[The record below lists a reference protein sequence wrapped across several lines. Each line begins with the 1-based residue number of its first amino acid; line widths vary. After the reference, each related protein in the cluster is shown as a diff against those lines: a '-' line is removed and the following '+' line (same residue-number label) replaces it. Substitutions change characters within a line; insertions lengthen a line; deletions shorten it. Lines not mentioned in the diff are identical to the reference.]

1 MTHTKACNACRC
13 QLVACCCLWI
23 SAKNGYD
30 GFREQGAASF
40 DYFAVLRVVCCKC
53 CLSFF
58 FFSFFCDIEKFVAVI
73 RRLSLQWEQPK
84 FGNIVR

>member
-40 DYFAVLRVVCCKC
+40 DYFAVLRVVCRKC
-53 CLSFF
+53 CPLF
-58 FFSFFCDIEKFVAVI
+58 FFCDIEKFVAVI